1 MRSWLLWTQRQF
13 NLDPFPLEYFS
24 MDGMTFCSL
33 TETDFKQRAPHCGEI
48 LYAQL
53 DIWKTGMNLCF
64 VISIQIIIF
73 IKLLYK
79 ILCGMNV
86 CIIIT

>member
-73 IKLLYK
+73 I
-79 ILCGMNV
+79 
-86 CIIIT
+86 